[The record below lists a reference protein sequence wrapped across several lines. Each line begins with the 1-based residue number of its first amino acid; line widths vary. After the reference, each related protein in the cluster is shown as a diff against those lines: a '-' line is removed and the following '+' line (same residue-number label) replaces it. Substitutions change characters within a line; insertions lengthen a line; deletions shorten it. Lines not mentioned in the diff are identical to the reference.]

1 MQATVTNATS
11 FSSAAVATVQ
21 PHGYTSAFIP
31 RFNPSGGA
39 QWNGMLTRF
48 ALFSEFAS
56 GCTSADYGVQNARN
70 PNGNNSCTDI
80 FLTDQNNKFIVE
92 ANGQFALADTTK
104 PWDGGWPAQTGAD
117 GGAILATPMW
127 AACWFLAAREDSV
140 MQAKPAKA
148 RGVV

>member
-56 GCTSADYGVQNARN
+56 GCTSAAYGVQNARN

-80 FLTDQNNKFIVE
+80 FLTDHNNKSIVE
-92 ANGQFALADTTK
+92 ANVQFALAGTTT
-104 PWDGGWPAQTGAD
+104 PWGGRGPAQPRTG
-117 GGAILATPMW
+117 GSSLLAPPI
-127 AACWFLAAREDSV
+127 AA
-140 MQAKPAKA
+140 
-148 RGVV
+148 